1 MDAFFSNSGARTTFE
16 NAVQAAVRGDW
27 GLVDSLA
34 MSLADSTAQGDFDAV
49 YGAVYATYRDR
60 K

>member
-1 MDAFFSNSGARTTFE
+1 MSEFFSTSGAATTFDS
-16 NAVQAAVRGDW
+16 AVQAALRGNW
-27 GLVDSLA
+27 VLVDSLA

-49 YGAVYATYRDR
+49 YGAVYATYLGR